1 MTIKKPNGEALRTMN
16 LLIAKVGP
24 IKLIMEI
31 QSRIRTIFMTLF
43 VLKVS
48 WMTMMKMS
56 GETVMIVKVS
66 PVKRIM

>member
-16 LLIAKVGP
+16 LLIVKVGP